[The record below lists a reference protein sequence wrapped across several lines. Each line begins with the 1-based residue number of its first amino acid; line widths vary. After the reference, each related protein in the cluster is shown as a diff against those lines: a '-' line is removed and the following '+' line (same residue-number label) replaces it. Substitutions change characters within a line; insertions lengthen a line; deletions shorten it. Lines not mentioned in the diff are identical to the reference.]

1 MIIKIDE
8 ELELRQI
15 EAADAKDIF
24 RTIDSQREYL
34 GKWLPFVEFT
44 REEADSEAFVN
55 SVISV
60 PEEKAEYVFT
70 IRKNGD
76 FAGLIGFKDSDRSNK
91 KTEIGYWLSE
101 GFQKQGIVTKA
112 VEKLCEYALNKLDI
126 NRVQIKCAVG
136 NVASKNVPIRLGFK
150 LEGIERQGELLS
162 GNVFT
167 DLEIYSK
174 LKHDE

>member
-1 MIIKIDE
+1 MSRAMIIKIDE

-24 RTIDSQREYL
+24 RTIDTQREYL

-91 KTEIGYWLSE
+91 KTEIG
-101 GFQKQGIVTKA
+101 V
-112 VEKLCEYALNKLDI
+112 
-126 NRVQIKCAVG
+126 
-136 NVASKNVPIRLGFK
+136 
-150 LEGIERQGELLS
+150 
-162 GNVFT
+162 
-167 DLEIYSK
+167 
-174 LKHDE
+174 

>member
-1 MIIKIDE
+1 MIIKIDD
-8 ELELRQI
+8 ELVLRQI

-24 RTIDSQREYL
+24 RTIDTQREYL

-44 REEADSEAFVN
+44 REEADSETFVN
-55 SVISV
+55 SVLSV

-70 IRKNGD
+70 IRKNGE
-76 FAGLIGFKDSDRSNK
+76 FAGLIGFKDTDKSNK

-101 GFQKQGIVTKA
+101 GFQKQGIVTNA
-112 VEKLCEYALNKLDI
+112 VVKLCEFAFHELDI

-136 NVASKNVPIRLGFK
+136 NVPSKNVPIRLKFK
-150 LEGIERQGELLS
+150 LEGVEREGELLS
-162 GNVFT
+162 GHIFT

-174 LKHDE
+174 LKYEE

>member
-1 MIIKIDE
+1 M
-8 ELELRQI
+8 
-15 EAADAKDIF
+15 
-24 RTIDSQREYL
+24 T
-34 GKWLPFVEFT
+34 
-44 REEADSEAFVN
+44 
-55 SVISV
+55 
-60 PEEKAEYVFT
+60 
-70 IRKNGD
+70 
-76 FAGLIGFKDSDRSNK
+76 GLNK